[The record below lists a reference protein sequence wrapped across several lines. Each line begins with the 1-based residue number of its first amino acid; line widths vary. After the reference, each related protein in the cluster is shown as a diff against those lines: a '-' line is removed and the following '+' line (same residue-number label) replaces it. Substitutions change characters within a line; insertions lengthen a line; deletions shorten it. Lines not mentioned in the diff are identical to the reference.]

1 MANPWEAICKELSLG
16 TTCSIQPLSCFNS
29 VKVDGLESVKPDF
42 VPSDRLL
49 ACKMCGVIFLQDQM
63 TAHYGQTNSCLNA
76 DPNSLYLLPY
86 NAISICQKKS
96 ESAQNTEKNSS
107 KRLKT
112 VSLRKSK
119 SFRPSPNQDSTVTS
133 KHKSPELKRKRTLL
147 KKAATNSSPM
157 SSLVDR
163 DKISSSSSCERL
175 SFGEL
180 NSPASPG
187 TESSNSAPSKITEQP
202 IDILQKYSRKGLME
216 ILLEET
222 ATLSKSNRPTGSVA
236 SSLNLSGH
244 LSSPAS
250 ASHPQSY
257 PSSPSHVTSA
267 TQKERIKNSKRLNKE
282 RKPTSNRAIPATT
295 SKSVEK
301 TLPSGHLNS
310 KTSISQEDRRFTSQY
325 GQEAVQAGHVRLDSS
340 VKGTLDMT
348 TGSLTDTIDLISD
361 DSTEIDANGETSET
375 CARSDEISE
384 AVYHLKKDSSKHQR
398 NMIKQKNGFNMFV
411 SDYLNDVSEQT
422 WGHPG
427 FLINN
432 GHWSSNE
439 FLPNSDT
446 NYLHDGVKFGDSTS
460 NIRLHEK
467 RSRVS
472 ESLPVSE
479 SWRDNLEGRS
489 PNIFSPCQRS
499 TNTVSAPFGR
509 TYSQNLT
516 GPRGGNMTLESFG
529 NQEETVSLLSQCSC
543 VKIDDFHYKNSAI
556 CAMHTTEEKRRVMH
570 QHDLKVLMRQARS
583 QQQWMRHC
591 RNANSARRAAAAA
604 AAATVQKGVH
614 MSAATPASSWVRA
627 ATDGSASARQLQRQ
641 QLGAATTS
649 TAPGFAYLFNPA
661 GRTIATTN
669 VTSTSSNPRAPV
681 KFAPPIS
688 AQCGESGD
696 STFVVGRTTDNFR
709 STQSPATTAV
719 SVLRAHQTPGQS
731 STSLPNAPFDCRSF
745 VGASGVGNNANA
757 DFTRPAFSEY
767 SYDEDVLRTSVG
779 PHPNPPLRL
788 TGDEMPTILHR
799 KVHPSSMLRRNP
811 YWMNASGANRVAA
824 SDGFNYGNQS
834 AAAIRMGTT
843 KTPACLSSGSQHSPI
858 ISTTSASSSSRP
870 VEFYSHG
877 METNVIPGDL
887 GEFQRRV
894 VVNDFREKSIT
905 GRSRKSSRSSFR
917 QTATAATIST
927 AGPLRGSYIAGQLQ
941 SGLHLHGSSA
951 PRPAVLLRTS
961 QAKLRD
967 SVGRLISYGQLR
979 TNIAAGTSIPD
990 LIGRAHYVVNPQLGA
1005 TAAAKSVGQQKGTIS
1020 AANSVLL
1027 HQTAATA
1034 VVSQSSVS
1042 ISPEVQPTGGGN
1054 GSTQHS
1060 ISSVTSANAPPSRYI
1075 LIGAKSLKKATSAG
1089 AALAGR
1095 VTLPGNHAPP
1105 SVSPSEAPDIRK
1117 LGRSVGGASS
1127 SVLPPSVSSPTSS
1140 SPSGEQYSDLP
1151 WSLGGGS
1158 SSAGGTTL
1166 SYSMLDGQVT
1176 SLGVTPPVSS
1186 SRVSLPV
1193 PADNAAVEDSVD
1205 GGVSEAGVEAIS
1217 CTSIPPMQHS
1227 SCVPSARM
1235 FLFRTRRV

>member
-1 MANPWEAICKELSLG
+1 
-16 TTCSIQPLSCFNS
+16 
-29 VKVDGLESVKPDF
+29 
-42 VPSDRLL
+42 
-49 ACKMCGVIFLQDQM
+49 
-63 TAHYGQTNSCLNA
+63 
-76 DPNSLYLLPY
+76 
-86 NAISICQKKS
+86 
-96 ESAQNTEKNSS
+96 
-107 KRLKT
+107 
-112 VSLRKSK
+112 
-119 SFRPSPNQDSTVTS
+119 
-133 KHKSPELKRKRTLL
+133 
-147 KKAATNSSPM
+147 M

-446 NYLHDGVKFGDSTS
+446 NYLHDGVKF
-460 NIRLHEK
+460 
-467 RSRVS
+467 
-472 ESLPVSE
+472 
-479 SWRDNLEGRS
+479 
-489 PNIFSPCQRS
+489 
-499 TNTVSAPFGR
+499 
-509 TYSQNLT
+509 
-516 GPRGGNMTLESFG
+516 
-529 NQEETVSLLSQCSC
+529 EETVSLLSQCSC

-556 CAMHTTEEKRRVMH
+556 CAFPIEATFLIRTKFSMEYVGSSERIAELSEVVMCKSTCPTCLLLFGRPCDLKYTRSHGTLQRHRQSEHRASASQQCEEACFTTPERDGFYRCLVQSGFYLPWNLAARPQAPTGTTELATYELWLMHTTEEKRRVMH

-1042 ISPEVQPTGGGN
+1042 ISPEVQLTGGGN

-1227 SCVPSARM
+1227 SCVPSAAPHTVAHRGSTEKDEGDWGDQFSPAGHRQPTLSNSKFSRTLALNLR
-1235 FLFRTRRV
+1235 FLAFGRY